1 MVQTGYG
8 ISVLCSSWE
17 TPDTIRTTLRSMG
30 ANDAVLISGASGLIG
45 ATLAE
50 TLRKKGQAVYTLVR
64 RSPVD
69 ETEIRWQNEL
79 QLPETTAVSGA
90 VVHLAG
96 EPVMGAWTA
105 EKKRAIHDSRVLR
118 TKILAET
125 LAGQTAKPRVLVCA
139 SAVGYYGNR
148 GDEILTEAST
158 PGTGFLAETC
168 VAWESATVAA
178 QAAGIRV
185 LNLRIGV
192 VLSRDGGALKA
203 MLPAFRLG
211 LGSRLGDGKQ
221 WMSWIALTDLIRIIE
236 FCMENDDI
244 SGPVNC
250 TAPNP
255 VRNAEFSKTLATVLH
270 RPTFLPVPRFLLK
283 LAPGGMADEA
293 LLASERVVPEKLL
306 AKGFDFQYPELRGA
320 LESLKL

>member
-1 MVQTGYG
+1 
-8 ISVLCSSWE
+8 
-17 TPDTIRTTLRSMG
+17 MG
-30 ANDAVLISGASGLIG
+30 ASDGVVISGASGLIG

-50 TLRKKGQAVYTLVR
+50 TLRNKGRAVFTLVR

-69 ETEIRWQNEL
+69 ETEIRWQDEL
-79 QLPETTAVSGA
+79 QLPESAAAGGA

-96 EPVMGAWTA
+96 EPVIGAWTA
-105 EKKRAIHDSRVLR
+105 EKKRAIHDSRILR

-148 GDEILTEAST
+148 GDEILTEASA

-185 LNLRIGV
+185 VNLRIGV

-211 LGSRLGDGKQ
+211 FGSRLGDGKH

-236 FCMENDDI
+236 FCMEENGHI
-244 SGPVNC
+244 FGPVNC
-250 TAPNP
+250 TTTNP
-255 VRNAEFSKTLATVLH
+255 VTNAEFSKTLASVLH

-283 LAPGGMADEA
+283 LAPGGMAEEA

-306 AKGFDFQYPELRGA
+306 AAGFEFQYPEFRAA